1 MTVALQG
8 ARLVAAMI
16 STAEHDR
23 HLDLFRGVLGMEV
36 VSEQVLSGSEARA
49 LWAVDARS
57 ARVTMLTTPPSYA
70 GVALVEFDPA
80 SEVVIREGMQGI
92 DTEALKVI
100 DVVTS
105 DAEAGFARFE
115 EAGFVVSDVRSSYEI
130 EDGAVTETH
139 AYGPEEV
146 VIGILDFHTIEASRF
161 VELTDRLFSE
171 AMSISVPVDDL
182 EPVVEWYDRVLGMEV
197 VHRYGF
203 DAESFKDLVG
213 TDSAAWNVRGT
224 NIGRTTQEFYF
235 GVIDYGTG
243 DTARRSLRDRARL
256 PNRGIAGALC
266 MVDDLDRVVS
276 ASAAQEVVTEPV
288 DLVLG
293 PWGRTPAMTLVAP
306 HGIVHTV
313 VETPWPVAD

>member
-1 MTVALQG
+1 MSDRG

-16 STAEHDR
+16 STSEADR
-23 HLDLFRGVLGMEV
+23 HVELFRDVLGMGV
-36 VSEQVLSGSEARA
+36 VSEQVLSGSEARS
-49 LWAVDARS
+49 LWAVDVRS

-92 DTEALKVI
+92 DIEALKVI

-105 DAEAGFARFE
+105 DAGAGFARFE

-139 AYGPEEV
+139 AYGPEGV

-182 EPVVEWYDRVLGMEV
+182 DPVVEWYDRVLGLEV

-224 NIGRTTQEFYF
+224 NIGRTTQEYYF

-243 DTARRSLRDRARL
+243 DTTRRSLRDRARP
-256 PNRGIAGALC
+256 PNRGIAGAVC
-266 MVDDLDRVVS
+266 TVADLGRVVS
-276 ASAAQEVVTEPV
+276 AAKPDEMIAGPV
-288 DLVLG
+288 ELALG
-293 PWGRTPAMTLVAP
+293 PWGRTPAITLVAP

-313 VETPWPVAD
+313 VEAP

>member
-1 MTVALQG
+1 MAGGGT
-8 ARLVAAMI
+8 RLVAAMI
-16 STAEHDR
+16 CTAESGR
-23 HLDLFRGVLGMEV
+23 HVDLFRDVLGMEV
-36 VSEQVLSGSEARA
+36 ASEQVLCGTEVRSLWGVEAH
-49 LWAVDARS
+49 S
-57 ARVTMLTTPPSYA
+57 AQVVMLTTPPSYA

-80 SEVVIREGMQGI
+80 SDIVIREGMQGI
-92 DTEALKVI
+92 DTDALKVI

-105 DAEAGFARFE
+105 DADAGFARFE

-139 AYGPEEV
+139 AYGPEGV
-146 VIGILDFHTIEASRF
+146 VIGILDFHTIEAARF

-182 EPVVEWYDRVLGMEV
+182 EPVVEWYDRVLGLDV

-243 DTARRSLRDRARL
+243 DTARRSLRDRARP
-256 PNRGIAGALC
+256 PNRGIAGAVC
-266 MVDDLDRVVS
+266 TVSELDRVVS
-276 ASAAQEVVTEPV
+276 AVEPRARVGEPV
-288 DLVLG
+288 ELALG
-293 PWGRTPAMTLVAP
+293 PWGRTPAMSVVAP

-313 VETPWPVAD
+313 VEAP

>member
-1 MTVALQG
+1 MAGGG
-8 ARLVAAMI
+8 ARLVAAI
-16 STAEHDR
+16 ICTAESGR
-23 HLDLFRGVLGMEV
+23 HVDLFRDVLGMEV
-36 VSEQVLSGSEARA
+36 VSERVLSGTEAES
-49 LWAVDARS
+49 LWGVEARS
-57 ARVTMLTTPPSYA
+57 AQVMILTTPPSYA
-70 GVALVEFDPA
+70 GVALVEFDPP
-80 SEVVIREGMQGI
+80 SDIVIREGMQGI
-92 DTEALKVI
+92 DTDALKVI

-146 VIGILDFHTIEASRF
+146 VIGILDFHTIDASRF

-182 EPVVEWYDRVLGMEV
+182 EPVVDWYDRVLGLEV

-243 DTARRSLRDRARL
+243 DTTRRSLRDRARP

-266 MVDDLDRVVS
+266 TVTDLDRVVS
-276 ASAAQEVVTEPV
+276 AVEPRERIGGPV
-288 DLVLG
+288 GLALG
-293 PWGRTPAMTLVAP
+293 PWGRTAAMTVVAP

-313 VETPWPVAD
+313 VEAP

>member
-1 MTVALQG
+1 MASQG

-16 STAEHDR
+16 GTAERDR
-23 HLDLFRGVLGMEV
+23 HIELFRGVLGMEV
-36 VSEQVLSGSEARA
+36 VSEQVLSGNEARL
-49 LWAVDARS
+49 LWGVDARS
-57 ARVTMLTTPPSYA
+57 ARVTTLTTPPSYA
-70 GVALVEFDPA
+70 GVALVEFDPV

-105 DAEAGFARFE
+105 DAEASFARFE

-146 VIGILDFHTIEASRF
+146 VIGILDFHTIDASRF
-161 VELTDRLFSE
+161 VELADRLFSE
-171 AMSISVPVDDL
+171 AMSVSVPVDDL
-182 EPVVEWYDRVLGMEV
+182 EPVVEWYDRVLGMDV

-243 DTARRSLRDRARL
+243 DTERRSLRDRAR
-256 PNRGIAGALC
+256 PPHRGICGALC
-266 MVDDLDRVVS
+266 TVDDLGPVVS
-276 ASAAQEVVTEPV
+276 AAKPDEMIAEPV
-288 DLVLG
+288 ELALG

-313 VETPWPVAD
+313 VEVTDAIAV

>member
-1 MTVALQG
+1 MAGGGT
-8 ARLVAAMI
+8 RLVAAMI
-16 STAEHDR
+16 CTAESGR
-23 HLDLFRGVLGMEV
+23 HVDLFRDVLGMEV
-36 VSEQVLSGSEARA
+36 ASEQVLCGTEVRSLWGVEAH
-49 LWAVDARS
+49 S
-57 ARVTMLTTPPSYA
+57 AQVVMLTTPPSYA

-80 SEVVIREGMQGI
+80 SDIVIREGMQGI
-92 DTEALKVI
+92 DTDALKVI

-105 DAEAGFARFE
+105 DADAGFARFE

-139 AYGPEEV
+139 AYGPEGV
-146 VIGILDFHTIEASRF
+146 VIGILDFHTIESARF

-182 EPVVEWYDRVLGMEV
+182 EPVVEWYDRVLGLEV

-243 DTARRSLRDRARL
+243 DTARRSLRDRARP
-256 PNRGIAGALC
+256 PNRGIAGAVC
-266 MVDDLDRVVS
+266 TVSDLDRVVS
-276 ASAAQEVVTEPV
+276 AVEPRARVGEPV
-288 DLVLG
+288 ELALG
-293 PWGRTPAMTLVAP
+293 PWGRTPAMSVVAP

-313 VETPWPVAD
+313 VEAP